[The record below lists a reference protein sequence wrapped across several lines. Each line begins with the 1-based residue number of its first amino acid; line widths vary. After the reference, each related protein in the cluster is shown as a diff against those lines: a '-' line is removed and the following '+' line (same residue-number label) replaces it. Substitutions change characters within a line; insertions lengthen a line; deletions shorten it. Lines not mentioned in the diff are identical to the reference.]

1 MIEKHGVRC
10 FELSRKL
17 AEETNIYKGI
27 TLLFNNPV
35 DNRKPKE
42 RWRLYHFKDGE
53 PLKETLCIHYQICYL
68 FGRERKIRHSY

>member
-35 DNRKPKE
+35 DNTKPK
-42 RWRLYHFKDGE
+42 KDGDFII
-53 PLKETLCIHYQICYL
+53 LRMVNH
-68 FGRERKIRHSY
+68 